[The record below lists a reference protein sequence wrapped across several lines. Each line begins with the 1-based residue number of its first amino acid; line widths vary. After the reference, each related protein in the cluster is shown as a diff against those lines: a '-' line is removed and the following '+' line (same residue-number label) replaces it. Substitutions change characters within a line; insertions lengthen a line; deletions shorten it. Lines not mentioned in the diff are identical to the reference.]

1 MNNRGD
7 YAASKGTRPV
17 PLAVDPTQ
25 QALIHLQAPTGG
37 SSALLTFNHS
47 LGCSRESET
56 LHGEICVTE
65 ALHFLDCDFFF

>member
-37 SSALLTFNHS
+37 SSALVNIQSQPGL
-47 LGCSRESET
+47 L
-56 LHGEICVTE
+56 
-65 ALHFLDCDFFF
+65 